1 MLENMA
7 VFFGI
12 LYVLSVGIAG
22 LASVFI
28 FSHKYYNDT
37 DNKEEKLAD

>member
-22 LASVFI
+22 LASVFV
-28 FSHKYYNDT
+28 FSHAHNNEDE
-37 DNKEEKLAD
+37 KEEK